1 MCKKKCSEDY
11 WQRVLQTGY
20 IILVYISSVCT
31 LASFTLLQTN
41 DQGRIFQGIVES
53 IKGPTML
60 DLARFFGTSVSVI
73 SFMFVFFVG
82 GSAVGSLAC
91 KALNQGVSKRLKKV
105 LEKQP
110 IFFSDR

>member
-1 MCKKKCSEDY
+1 MHHIIKMCKKKCGEDY

-20 IILVYISSVCT
+20 IILVYITSVSTLPHTYANSKSSSV
-31 LASFTLLQTN
+31 AE
-41 DQGRIFQGIVES
+41 FQGIVES

-60 DLARFFGTSVSVI
+60 DLARFLGTSVSVI

-91 KALNQGVSKRLKKV
+91 KALSQGVSKMLK
-105 LEKQP
+105 
-110 IFFSDR
+110 